1 MSGYRGLFKVREFRF
16 LYAAYTLSYLGDQF
30 AAVAISVL
38 VFGRSGSPLL
48 TAIAYAS
55 AWIPALVGGPLLG
68 PLVDRLPRRMV
79 LVVCDVARAALVGV
93 ILLPGMPVWLI
104 ILLLYAAHLAT
115 PPFVA
120 ARAAI
125 LPDILD
131 DEAYVTGNGLINITN
146 QVSQIAGFAV
156 GGAVVIA
163 IQPTGAI
170 LVNAATFLLSA
181 VLVLAGVRSRAAPRR
196 QLARS
201 YRQDWWDGFR
211 YVFTDPWLRGCL
223 LLVWVTSAFSN
234 APEAI
239 AYPYAK
245 ELGHGPVLAGVLLA
259 APALGM
265 VLGAVLMTR
274 VFRVETRDR
283 LLIPGALLQASVL
296 VLIFAQPPYPVVI
309 LLYFV
314 GGIGGSF
321 MVPLNAIF
329 IQRVR
334 DDFRGRAMAV
344 AIAGLTAGQ
353 GLGFLLA
360 GALASL
366 GLRMAIVVGIC
377 GVLCVLT
384 TSVTARMWSSA
395 DGGMDIDQMR
405 KAS

>member
-1 MSGYRGLFKVREFRF
+1 MSGYRSLFKVREFRF

-30 AAVAISVL
+30 AAVAIAVL
-38 VFGRSGSPLL
+38 VFGRTGSPLL

-68 PLVDRLPRRMV
+68 PLVDRLPRRLV
-79 LVVCDVARAALVGV
+79 LVVCDVARAVLICL

-104 ILLLYAAHLAT
+104 IALLYAAHLAT

-120 ARAAI
+120 ARAA
-125 LPDILD
+125 LMPDILD

-146 QVSQIAGFAV
+146 QVTQIIGFAV
-156 GGAVVIA
+156 GGAVVLA
-163 IQPTGAI
+163 VQPTGAI

-181 VLVLAGVRSRAAPRR
+181 VLVLAGVRRRAAPRR
-196 QLARS
+196 QVARS
-201 YRQDWWDGFR
+201 YLQDWSDGFR

-223 LLVWVTSAFSN
+223 LVVWVTGAFGN

-245 ELGHGPVLAGVLLA
+245 ELGHGAGLAGLLLA
-259 APALGM
+259 APALGI

-274 VFRVETRDR
+274 VFPPQLRDR
-283 LLIPGALLQASVL
+283 LLIPGALLQTSVL
-296 VLIFAQPPYPVVI
+296 LLAFLHPPYPVVM
-309 LLYFV
+309 LMYFL
-314 GGIGGSF
+314 GGLGGSF

-329 IQRVR
+329 VQRVR
-334 DDFRGRAMAV
+334 AEFRGRAMAV

-353 GLGFLLA
+353 GLGFLLS

-366 GLRMAIVVGIC
+366 GLRMAVVVGVC
-377 GVLCVLT
+377 GVIGLLATV
-384 TSVTARMWSSA
+384 VTARMWSSA
-395 DGGMDIDQMR
+395 NGALEVDR
-405 KAS
+405 FREAS